1 MRISD
6 WSSDVCSSDLC
17 LQAPRHGSPSI
28 RHGRHF
34 IRSYPSLC
42 PTLHLEICWWRQ
54 RRYPFSLHDLSLRDA
69 WILRTMSPIQP
80 GMAERAATSA
90 RVPASSRRAA
100 KRPIRSEEHTS
111 EVQSLMRNSYAVF
124 CLKNKKTQNTQSK

>member
-1 MRISD
+1 MAL
-6 WSSDVCSSDLC
+6 DVFSSDL
-17 LQAPRHGSPSI
+17 
-28 RHGRHF
+28 
-34 IRSYPSLC
+34 PSLC

-100 KRPIRSEEHTS
+100 KRPITSASRSEEHTS
-111 EVQSLMRNSYAVF
+111 ELQSLMRNSYAVF
-124 CLKNKKTQNTQSK
+124 CLKKTNKENK

>member
-1 MRISD
+1 MFFFMQKTAYEMRISD
-6 WSSDVCSSDLC
+6 WSSDVCSSYL
-17 LQAPRHGSPSI
+17 HGSPSI

-34 IRSYPSLC
+34 IRPYPSLR

-69 WILRTMSPIQP
+69 WILRTMSLIQP

-90 RVPASSRRAA
+90 RVPASSRREAQ
-100 KRPIRSEEHTS
+100 RPITPA
-111 EVQSLMRNSYAVF
+111 SLLPFPRYANPPPTPF
-124 CLKNKKTQNTQSK
+124 THY